1 VNEPLSISFRRTTPD
16 DLDYVIAQEQD
27 GNNSP
32 YIRQWTREKH
42 RAAIGDPYYAHFMVE
57 RIGDSRPVGFV
68 ILIGVHE
75 PDGNLEFKRIAVS
88 EKGKG
93 YGRQAVELIKQF
105 AFEQTD
111 CHRLWLE
118 VAEHNQRAFA
128 VYRDAGFVTEG
139 IHREAAVMSGKRA
152 SLTVMSMLRHEYRP
166 GSA

>member
-1 VNEPLSISFRRTTPD
+1 VDNLSLVTFRRTTPD
-16 DLDYVIAQEQD
+16 DLDYVMAQEQD
-27 GNNSP
+27 GENSP

-42 RAAIGDPYYAHFMVE
+42 LVAIGDPYYAHFMVE
-57 RIGDSRPVGFV
+57 RIEDSRPVGFV

-93 YGRQAVELIKQF
+93 YGRAAVELIKQF
-105 AFEQTD
+105 AFEQTN

-128 VYRDAGFVTEG
+128 IYRDAGFVTEG
-139 IHREAAVMSGKRA
+139 AHREAAVMAGKRA
-152 SLTVMSMLRHEYRP
+152 SLIVMSMLRHENRSDP
-166 GSA
+166 A